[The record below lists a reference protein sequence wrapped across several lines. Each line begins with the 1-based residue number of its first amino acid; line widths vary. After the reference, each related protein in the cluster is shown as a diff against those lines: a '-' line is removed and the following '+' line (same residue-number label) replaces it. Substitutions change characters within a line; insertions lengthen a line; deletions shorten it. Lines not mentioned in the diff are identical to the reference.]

1 MTIKTTKI
9 INPINIEG
17 RNLRPLN
24 EYKGEIL
31 KLTKSDRAK
40 ITNYETQIA
49 ALECDLYDLNKRIK
63 PKMQMKDWDYWVN
76 KIIVCEYRI
85 KVLKDLVRE
94 IKVNRFN
101 IQNLKQK

>member
-1 MTIKTTKI
+1 
-9 INPINIEG
+9 
-17 RNLRPLN
+17 
-24 EYKGEIL
+24 
-31 KLTKSDRAK
+31 
-40 ITNYETQIA
+40 
-49 ALECDLYDLNKRIK
+49 
-63 PKMQMKDWDYWVN
+63 MKDWDYWVN